1 MAKPKYVSEADKALL
16 ERAVAAGCDA
26 LRDDDGRIV
35 ALFLKRVRMS
45 AADCKRLREMCDES
59 DADFR
64 AYGGRIVSTPNPA
77 NLVGGAKR
85 YYAMPEMTD
94 TQLDDVIKVD
104 RFTDAEQRIENLKR
118 HAELR
123 EIAEKLACAMPKE
136 EGMLDKRLRAVIP
149 NAPFWAELAYAEMLA
164 VAYDAAPRV
173 IRDNKRQSGT
183 KRGGIRAGCTA
194 KSKAAEWQTEC
205 INLAHS
211 LLVAGRQLH
220 ELAGIL
226 AQRYG
231 RTDRQVR
238 SVLQKDGLL
247 PTRSKKTSDAAR
259 IAHHPRV

>member
-16 ERAVAAGCDA
+16 ERAVAAGCNA

-45 AADCKRLREMCDES
+45 ADDCKRLREMVDES

-77 NLVGGAKR
+77 NLVGGAKK

-104 RFTDAEQRIENLKR
+104 RFTDAKQRIEELKR

-123 EIAEKLACAMPKE
+123 ETAEKLARAMPRE
-136 EGMLDKRLRAVIP
+136 EGRLDKRLRAVIP
-149 NAPFWAELAYAEMLA
+149 NAPFWADLAYAEMLA
-164 VAYDAAPRV
+164 LAYDAAPRV
-173 IRDNKRQSGT
+173 IRDSKRQLAA
-183 KRGGIRAGCTA
+183 KLGGKRAGRSA
-194 KSKAAEWQTEC
+194 KARAADWHAICVEKARGMLKQ
-205 INLAHS
+205 
-211 LLVAGRQLH
+211 GRSPH

-226 AQRYG
+226 AKRHG
-231 RTDRQVR
+231 VSARQVR
-238 SVLQKDGLL
+238 TVLKQAGLL
-247 PTRSKKTSDAAR
+247 SMRKTLKRDGK
-259 IAHHPRV
+259 